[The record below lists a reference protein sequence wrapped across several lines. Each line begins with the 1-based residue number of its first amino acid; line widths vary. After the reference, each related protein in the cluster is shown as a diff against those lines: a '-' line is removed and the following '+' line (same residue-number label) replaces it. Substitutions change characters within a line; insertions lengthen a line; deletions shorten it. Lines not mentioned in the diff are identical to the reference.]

1 MSVQNN
7 PQAERSTFNDVDSAA
22 DAILSKWEETPEQ
35 EQSENEEEAAEA
47 ENDETVQ
54 GDLFDNEEAIETEE
68 VDLEDTEDPDEADED
83 EAEEYEYEDEDG
95 GDEPLTASDDLPV
108 EITVGDDTHQVSVG
122 ELKRLY
128 GQEASLTRK
137 SQDLAQQRKQAEA
150 NIEKTHVVLQKMLEK
165 AEQRYEPYKDVDML
179 VAAKEMATEDFAQL
193 RKDAQSAES
202 DLKFLREEADQF
214 YADLKSQQQATLQ
227 AQAQEALKVLREDI
241 PEWNNELYNN
251 IRSFA
256 VSEGLPQ
263 EQVDNFVDPVVIKIL
278 HKARMYDEGKKVAAV
293 KKTKPK
299 SSKKVLKT
307 RSAPPTKADRRTKAM
322 QDARK
327 NLRTSRDLDDVA
339 SVLMSRWET

>member
-7 PQAERSTFNDVDSAA
+7 PQAERTTYNDVDSAA
-22 DAILSKWEETPEQ
+22 DAILSKWEETPVE
-35 EQSENEEEAAEA
+35 EQSENEEEATEA

-68 VDLEDTEDPDEADED
+68 VDLEDTEDPDESDED
-83 EAEEYEYEDEDG
+83 EAEEYEEEDS
-95 GDEPLTASDDLPV
+95 DEPLVASDDLSV
-108 EITVGDDTHQVSVG
+108 EITVGEEQHQVSVG

-137 SQDLAQQRKQAEA
+137 SQDLAQQRKDAEA

-165 AEQRYEPYKDVDML
+165 AEQRYEPYKEIDML

-193 RKDAQSAES
+193 RKDAQAAEG

-214 YADLKSQQQATLQ
+214 YSDLKSQQQQALQ
-227 AQAQEALKVLREDI
+227 TQAQEALKVLRDEI
-241 PEWNNELYNN
+241 PEWNNDLYNN
-251 IRSFA
+251 IRTFA

-263 EQVDNFVDPVVIKIL
+263 EQVDNFVDPVVLKIL
-278 HKARMYDEGKKVAAV
+278 HKARLYDEGKKVAAV
-293 KKTKPK
+293 KKTKTK
-299 SSKKVLKT
+299 ASKKVLKT

-327 NLRTSRDLDDVA
+327 NLRKSRDLDDVA

>member
-7 PQAERSTFNDVDSAA
+7 PQAERATYNDVDSAA
-22 DAILSKWEETPEQ
+22 DAILSKWEETPVE
-35 EQSENEEEAAEA
+35 EQSENEEEATEA

-83 EAEEYEYEDEDG
+83 EAEEYEEEDS
-95 GDEPLTASDDLPV
+95 DEPLVASDDLSV
-108 EITVGDDTHQVSVG
+108 EITVGEEQHQVSVG

-137 SQDLAQQRKQAEA
+137 SQDLAQQRKDAEA

-165 AEQRYEPYKDVDML
+165 AEQRYEPYKDIDML

-193 RKDAQSAES
+193 RKDAQAAEG

-214 YADLKSQQQATLQ
+214 YSDLKSQQQQALQ
-227 AQAQEALKVLREDI
+227 TQAQEALKVLRDEI
-241 PEWNNELYNN
+241 PEWNNDLYND
-251 IRSFA
+251 IRTFA

-263 EQVDNFVDPVVIKIL
+263 EQVDNFVDPVVLKIL
-278 HKARMYDEGKKVAAV
+278 HKARLFDEGKKVAAV
-293 KKTKPK
+293 KKTKTK
-299 SSKKVLKT
+299 ASKKVLKT

-327 NLRTSRDLDDVA
+327 NLRKSRDLDDVA